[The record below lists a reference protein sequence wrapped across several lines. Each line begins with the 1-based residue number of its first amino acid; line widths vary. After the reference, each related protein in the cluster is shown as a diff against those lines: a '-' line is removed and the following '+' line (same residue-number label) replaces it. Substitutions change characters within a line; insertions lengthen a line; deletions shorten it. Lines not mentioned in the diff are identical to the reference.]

1 MLIDDSITEEDD
13 LNTTPSSAAQDVAD
27 YIALQGFTLLCE
39 LYVLIPFELF
49 FTLFV

>member
-27 YIALQGFTLLCE
+27 YIALQGSTLLCE
-39 LYVLIPFELF
+39 LYVFCTF
-49 FTLFV
+49 